1 MVKYG
6 IYAVSKLREPGK
18 LVAEAK
24 DLRMKNGKGTA
35 GVHPGVQ
42 KAWASVE
49 GEETSANEEIV
60 N

>member
-42 KAWASVE
+42 KPERGRRRRNFS
-49 GEETSANEEIV
+49 
-60 N
+60 